1 MRRKVFR
8 LKRPSAGLSS
18 GEKLG
23 PEIVAKTTENGV
35 SLLEK
40 GHNVIRDLG
49 DLEYNPLKKIKMKPL
64 KVR

>member
-1 MRRKVFR
+1 MRRTVFR

-18 GEKLG
+18 GNKLG
-23 PEIVAKTTENGV
+23 PEIVAKPTENRV

-40 GHNVIRDLG
+40 GHSVVRDLG

>member
-1 MRRKVFR
+1 MGRKVFR

-23 PEIVAKTTENGV
+23 PEIVTKTTENNV

-40 GHNVIRDLG
+40 GHNVVRDLG
-49 DLEYNPLKKIKMKPL
+49 ELEYNPLKTIKMKPL